1 MRFWTWVKLRT
12 QEVRWHFKLNENGN
26 KTERLKNE
34 PLVFDPPGNQEE
46 IATENDQKG

>member
-1 MRFWTWVKLRT
+1 M
-12 QEVRWHFKLNENGN
+12 HFRDIPREKIIELNDGLSLMESD

>member
-26 KTERLKNE
+26 KTDKN
-34 PLVFDPPGNQEE
+34 LWDDAIYYTIIQL
-46 IATENDQKG
+46 